1 MLWWALP
8 LFPYFYSDCPWPY
21 CDHNQM
27 NLPVDS
33 DTGYFLLIQVKHIKF
48 YYNFFQVRSAS
59 NPRPESLVYVS
70 PAKRTKYSIQASQ
83 GPLSPQSILRN
94 QLQLAKELGGVHS
107 SNSGALADN
116 MSVGGVE
123 VKSEPMAILSSQEDV
138 PSSGV
143 NVQELMS
150 SHEGDLASL
159 SAAIPQGISPHFM
172 FSPDPDGGA
181 TSVGPTSGPNGSNG
195 PGGNFL
201 FSIFCDFS
209 VKMPRPVVF
218 LWVCFSE

>member
-1 MLWWALP
+1 M
-8 LFPYFYSDCPWPY
+8 
-21 CDHNQM
+21 
-27 NLPVDS
+27 
-33 DTGYFLLIQVKHIKF
+33 
-48 YYNFFQVRSAS
+48 RSAS

-107 SNSGALADN
+107 SNSGNSLADN

-181 TSVGPTSGPNGSNG
+181 TSGGPTSGPNGSNG
-195 PGGNFL
+195 PGGKFL
-201 FSIFCDFS
+201 FF
-209 VKMPRPVVF
+209 VKV
-218 LWVCFSE
+218 SQ

>member
-1 MLWWALP
+1 M
-8 LFPYFYSDCPWPY
+8 
-21 CDHNQM
+21 
-27 NLPVDS
+27 
-33 DTGYFLLIQVKHIKF
+33 
-48 YYNFFQVRSAS
+48 RSAS

-107 SNSGALADN
+107 SNSGNSLADN

-181 TSVGPTSGPNGSNG
+181 TSGGPTSGPNGSNG
-195 PGGNFL
+195 PGGKFL
-201 FSIFCDFS
+201 FSIFCDLS
-209 VKMPRPVVF
+209 VKMPKNVDFCGFVF
-218 LWVCFSE
+218 LNNVFTGSRQRRYFRWKHYSKKQRRILVMQQK

>member
-1 MLWWALP
+1 MLA
-8 LFPYFYSDCPWPY
+8 
-21 CDHNQM
+21 
-27 NLPVDS
+27 DS
-33 DTGYFLLIQVKHIKF
+33 DTGYFFAYLSQIYQIALNII
-48 YYNFFQVRSAS
+48 FFQVRSAS

-181 TSVGPTSGPNGSNG
+181 TSGGPTSGPNGING
-195 PGGNFL
+195 PGGKFL
-201 FSIFCDFS
+201 FSIVCDFS
-209 VKMPRPVVF
+209 VKLPMEIGF
-218 LWVCFSE
+218 L

>member
-1 MLWWALP
+1 M
-8 LFPYFYSDCPWPY
+8 S
-21 CDHNQM
+21 
-27 NLPVDS
+27 
-33 DTGYFLLIQVKHIKF
+33 
-48 YYNFFQVRSAS
+48 
-59 NPRPESLVYVS
+59 ESLVYVS

-181 TSVGPTSGPNGSNG
+181 TSGGPTSGPNGSNG
-195 PGGNFL
+195 PGGNF

-209 VKMPRPVVF
+209 VKVTKNVGF
-218 LWVCFSE
+218 LWVFLGFC

>member
-1 MLWWALP
+1 MIRP
-8 LFPYFYSDCPWPY
+8 
-21 CDHNQM
+21 
-27 NLPVDS
+27 
-33 DTGYFLLIQVKHIKF
+33 
-48 YYNFFQVRSAS
+48 S

-70 PAKRTKYSIQASQ
+70 PAKRTKYSSASHSSQ
-83 GPLSPQSILRN
+83 VGPLSPQSILRN
-94 QLQLAKELGGVHS
+94 QLQLAKELGGHS
-107 SNSGALADN
+107 SNSGGAADGGN
-116 MSVGGVE
+116 AAAGVVGVGGVPGVE

-181 TSVGPTSGPNGSNG
+181 ASGGGGPTSGPTGNG
-195 PGGNFL
+195 PGGPGNYDL
-201 FSIFCDFS
+201 F
-209 VKMPRPVVF
+209 V
-218 LWVCFSE
+218 L

>member
-1 MLWWALP
+1 M
-8 LFPYFYSDCPWPY
+8 
-21 CDHNQM
+21 
-27 NLPVDS
+27 
-33 DTGYFLLIQVKHIKF
+33 
-48 YYNFFQVRSAS
+48 RSAS

-181 TSVGPTSGPNGSNG
+181 TSGGPTSGPNGSNG
-195 PGGNFL
+195 PGGKFL

-209 VKMPRPVVF
+209 VKMPRNVF
-218 LWVCFSE
+218 CGFIFWNN